1 MVPGKTQLHQLTT
14 AALVEEALC
23 RKEGMLS
30 CDGAFVVQ
38 TGKYTGRS
46 PNDKFTVQTSET
58 EKTVWWNKNNQ
69 AMKPETAQALY
80 DKVMAYLAQ
89 EEVFIQD
96 LYAGASPT
104 HRLKVR
110 VVTQRAWHGLFARN
124 MFIVPKEEE
133 LTHFEPE
140 FTVIQAPGFK
150 ADPTRDGTRSEAAVV
165 LDFANK
171 RVIVCGTE
179 YAGEVKKSVFT
190 ALNYLLPAKGVLG
203 MHCSANLDDAGHV
216 AIFFG
221 LSGTGKTTLSADP
234 KRHLIGDDEH
244 GWDDEGVFN
253 FEGGCYAKV
262 IRLSAQD
269 EPEIFATTRE
279 FGTVLENVV
288 INPQS
293 RQIDLNDDRYTENT
307 RASYSIEHIPNAYL
321 KGMAGHPQDI
331 IMLTCDAFGVLP
343 PIAKM
348 TSAQAMYHFI
358 SGYTAKVAGTERGVT
373 EPQAVFSAC
382 FGAPFMARH
391 PSVYAHLL
399 GDKIA
404 KHQVRCWLVNTG
416 WSGGPYGVGSRMK
429 IKWTRRLLEAA
440 LSGELDKVAM
450 DKHPLFHF
458 EVPRS
463 VEGVPSEIL
472 NARETWADKTAYD
485 TKATELVKLFRANFE
500 QYAGQVSQ
508 EVLEAEPAL

>member
-1 MVPGKTQLHQLTT
+1 MVPGRTQLHQLTK
-14 AALVEEALC
+14 AVLLEEALC

-80 DKVMAYLAQ
+80 DKVIAYLAQ

-133 LTHFEPE
+133 LAHFEPE

-288 INPQS
+288 INPQT

-440 LSGELDKVAM
+440 LSGELDKATM

-458 EVPRS
+458 EVPRA
-463 VEGVPSEIL
+463 VEGVPVEIL
-472 NARETWADKTAYD
+472 NARETWADKAAYD
-485 TKATELVKLFRANFE
+485 TKAAELVKLFRANFE

-508 EVLEAEPAL
+508 EVLQAAPAL